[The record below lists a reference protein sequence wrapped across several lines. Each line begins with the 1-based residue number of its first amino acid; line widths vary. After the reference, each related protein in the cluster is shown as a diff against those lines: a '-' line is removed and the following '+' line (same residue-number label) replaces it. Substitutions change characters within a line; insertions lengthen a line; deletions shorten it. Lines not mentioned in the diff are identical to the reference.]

1 MPDAHYDDHRLA
13 ALYDLGNG
21 WDDDHDF
28 YLALAG
34 GDPLRILD
42 IGCGTGILADAYA
55 ARGHAVTGADPSPAM
70 LDMARRK
77 PNADRITWVRSDA
90 QSLDLDERFD
100 LIVMT
105 GHAFQTLLTDEDMD
119 AAIAAMRRHLA
130 PDGLAVFESRNPA
143 IDWQSR
149 WAYAI
154 ELDAPGGKVT
164 ETRELAGRDGD
175 TMTFDLRYRFADGEE
190 LVSHST
196 LRFPTR
202 DTVEAGLTRAGLRCE
217 KLLGDWDSSP
227 LDPAVSPEMIFHV
240 RAAG

>member
-1 MPDAHYDDHRLA
+1 MPDAHYDDTRLA

-34 GDPLRILD
+34 ADPLHILD
-42 IGCGTGILADAYA
+42 VGCGTGILADAYA
-55 ARGHAVTGADPSPAM
+55 ARGHAVTGADPSPGM
-70 LDMARRK
+70 LDVARRK
-77 PNADRITWVRSDA
+77 PNSKRIRWVQSDA
-90 QSLDLDERFD
+90 QSLGLDERFD

-119 AAIAAMRRHLA
+119 AAFAAMRRHLA

-143 IDWQSR
+143 IDWLSR

-164 ETRELAGRDGD
+164 EMRELARRDGD
-175 TMTFDLRYRFADGEE
+175 TMTFDLRYRFPDSGE
-190 LVSHST
+190 LDSHST
-196 LRFPTR
+196 LRFPAR
-202 DTVEAGLTRAGLRCE
+202 ETVKARLAAAGLRCE
-217 KLLGDWDSSP
+217 TLLGDWDSSP
-227 LDPAVSPEMIFHV
+227 FDPAASPEMIFHV
-240 RAAG
+240 RVAG